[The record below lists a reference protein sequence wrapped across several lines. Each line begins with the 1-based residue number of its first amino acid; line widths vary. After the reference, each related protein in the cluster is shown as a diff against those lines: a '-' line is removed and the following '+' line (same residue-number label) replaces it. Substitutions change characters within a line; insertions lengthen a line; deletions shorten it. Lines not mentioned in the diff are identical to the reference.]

1 MPRVSR
7 REQRYCSQARTERS
21 PRYPCALIYSPDEP
35 CELTVPPC
43 RLPGTPMSLQQMGEL
58 SSKGQSSLLAD
69 FSSLFL
75 SHGLSAV
82 VSSAPPMGGEV
93 PYTERRQCD
102 RAVFNY
108 YHYRDMGPRGSGDL
122 P

>member
-43 RLPGTPMSLQQMGEL
+43 RLPGTLMSLQQMGEL
-58 SSKGQSSLLAD
+58 SRLLAG
-69 FSSLFL
+69 FSSPFL

-82 VSSAPPMGGEV
+82 VSGAPPMGGEV
-93 PYTERRQCD
+93 PYTERQQCD
-102 RAVFNY
+102 RVVFNY
-108 YHYRDMGPRGSGDL
+108 YHYRDMGPKGSGDL